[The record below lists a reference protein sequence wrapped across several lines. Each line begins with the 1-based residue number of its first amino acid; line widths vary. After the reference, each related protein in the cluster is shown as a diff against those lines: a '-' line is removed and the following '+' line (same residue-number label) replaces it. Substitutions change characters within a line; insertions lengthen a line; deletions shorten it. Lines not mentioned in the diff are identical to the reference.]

1 MSWAK
6 LSDDF
11 HAHPKILAVGN
22 VGAGLFVRSIAY
34 AAHYLTDGFIP
45 AASARML
52 AGPDQAV
59 IDELVAAGLWHPC
72 PGGYRI
78 HEYLERNPPRD
89 EVLARRQA
97 RAQAG
102 QAGGFAKAAAVRRS
116 KPEANAWQ
124 VASGLPGEP
133 HPVATTMFVANAC
146 PVPVPVL
153 KDPDPDARA
162 RAKHAS
168 GRARA
173 SGGQQDRRGHRPAS
187 EPVRLGDLLAQAM
200 AAAGRAPP

>member
-1 MSWAK
+1 MRGMSWAK

-102 QAGGFAKAAAVRRS
+102 QAGGFAKAAAVRRG
-116 KPEANAWQ
+116 KPVANAWQ

-133 HPVATTMFVANAC
+133 QPVATTMFVANAC
-146 PVPVPVL
+146 PVPVPVPGEEKRDL
-153 KDPDPDARA
+153 PPTSRASSLDLGSGARA
-162 RAKHAS
+162 RARERVIPH
-168 GRARA
+168 RAEPRTREA
-173 SGGQQDRRGHRPAS
+173 LPAL
-187 EPVRLGDLLAQAM
+187 VR
-200 AAAGRAPP
+200 